1 MIFFVIEKSYNK
13 YADRVNNVKYNWKR
27 QNENHQIS
35 RDTLLTVEFVLK
47 LLKRILS
54 FSCFVVVFSDVK
66 MT

>member
-27 QNENHQIS
+27 QNENHQIYH
-35 RDTLLTVEFVLK
+35 DTLSTVEFGLK
-47 LLKRILS
+47 HLKRILS